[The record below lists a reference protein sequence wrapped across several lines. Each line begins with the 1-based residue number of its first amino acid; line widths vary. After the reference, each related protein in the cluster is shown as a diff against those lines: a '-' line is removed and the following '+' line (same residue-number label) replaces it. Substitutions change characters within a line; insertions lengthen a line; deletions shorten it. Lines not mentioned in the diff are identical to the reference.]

1 MGISLVLRTDSRFQR
16 KIFKIPI
23 HTISYMENKDELRFS
38 GKLGTEYELFTKA
51 YPHYVDFQKAITKSV
66 KKDGN
71 ESFVALE
78 VGTGPG
84 ETTEI
89 FANHFKKAKI
99 ICVDNEA
106 EMIKQAKTNLKYFG
120 DRITI
125 NKSDALK
132 FIKSLDS
139 DSVDIFFS
147 GFTLHNFDKSFR
159 KEFLSEL
166 FRVLK
171 SGGQFVNGDKYALD
185 DFKKRHKAF
194 NWSIQRYLDI
204 YPKNDRD
211 DLCYDWIVHM
221 GEDENPKKLMIESES
236 IKEMESI
243 GFKNIQITFREQ
255 MEAVLLAEK

>member
-1 MGISLVLRTDSRFQR
+1 
-16 KIFKIPI
+16 
-23 HTISYMENKDELRFS
+23 MEDKKELRFS

-51 YPHYVDFQKAITKSV
+51 YPHYLDFQGAVTKSV
-66 KKDGN
+66 QKDEN
-71 ESFVALE
+71 ESFTALE

-89 FANHFKKAKI
+89 FANHFKNAEI
-99 ICVDNEA
+99 ICVDNET
-106 EMIKQAKTNLKYFG
+106 EMIKQAKTNLKHFG
-120 DRITI
+120 ERIKI
-125 NKSDALK
+125 KISDALK

-139 DSVDIFFS
+139 DSIDVFFS
-147 GFTLHNFDKSFR
+147 GFTLHNFNKSFR
-159 KEFLSEL
+159 KEFLIEI

-185 DFKKRHKAF
+185 DLKERHKAF

-204 YPKNDRD
+204 YPQNDRD

-236 IKEMESI
+236 IGEMESI
-243 GFKNIQITFREQ
+243 GFNNIKITFREKT
-255 MEAVLLAEK
+255 EAVLFARK